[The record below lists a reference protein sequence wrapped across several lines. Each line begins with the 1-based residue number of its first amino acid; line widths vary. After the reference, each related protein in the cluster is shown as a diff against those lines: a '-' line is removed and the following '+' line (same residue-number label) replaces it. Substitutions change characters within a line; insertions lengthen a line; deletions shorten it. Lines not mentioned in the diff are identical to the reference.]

1 MLLVPVVGHMVVHG
15 NLFPDPVSQKAHGIF
30 VPGNDV
36 VDYDILS
43 LFLIGPEIS
52 VDFPSCGAVIDLPVF
67 H

>member
-15 NLFPDPVSQKAHGIF
+15 NLFPDPVCQKAHGIF

-43 LFLIGPEIS
+43 LFLIGPEILQIKNMNS
-52 VDFPSCGAVIDLPVF
+52 NALLHKV
-67 H
+67 